1 MQMDFEQL
9 PGQIIDFI
17 LFFIPFA
24 IFYGLIV
31 FIYKTWVDFA
41 QTKFDAKQ
49 KKVLLRIYPPKLV
62 TKTPA
67 AMELFLNAIYQT
79 GGETNWYDK
88 KVLGK
93 QRAVFSLEIASHS
106 GEVAFYI
113 RTRAGLR
120 REVETQIYA
129 QYPGIEVV
137 ESEDYTE
144 KINFDE
150 HTVFGVEWRLTD
162 KDPLPIK
169 TYVDYGLDK
178 PAEEEEKVDP
188 ITNTLEFF
196 GSLKRGENIWLQI
209 IVKAHK
215 KEDKDPESWFGNV
228 DNWKEEAKQLI
239 QEIRDKSAPKNADGT
254 PGFPNPTK
262 GEIEKINAIERSVS
276 KPGFDCGIRGLYIAK
291 PDAFEGTTTGALIGT
306 FKQYNSLSLNG
317 FGPQNTSG
325 TDYPWQSWFGNPSI
339 RMAKQIFEDYKSRT
353 YFGTTFVGINYFG
366 FKKWK
371 DRKKFILNAEELA
384 TIYHFPGQSANTPSL
399 KRVQSRKGEAP
410 ENLPI

>member
-62 TKTPA
+62 TKTPL
-67 AMELFLNAIYQT
+67 AMELFLNALYQK
-79 GGETNWYDK
+79 GGEATWYDK

-93 QRAVFSLEIASHS
+93 KRAVFSLEIASH
-106 GEVAFYI
+106 GGDVAFYI
-113 RTRAGLR
+113 RTRTAMR

-137 ESEDYTE
+137 ESEDYVD
-144 KINFDE
+144 KVNLDE
-150 HTVFGVEWRLTD
+150 CGAFGVEFELTGA
-162 KDPLPIK
+162 DPLPIK

-178 PAEEEEKVDP
+178 SAEEEEKVDP
-188 ITNTLEFF
+188 ITNTLELL
-196 GSLKRGENIWLQI
+196 GSLKRGENMWIQI
-209 IVKAHK
+209 ITKAHV
-215 KEDKDPESWFGNV
+215 KEDQDPDSWFGKI
-228 DNWKEEAKQLI
+228 DNWQEDAKKMI
-239 QEIRDKSAPKNADGT
+239 KEIREKSAPQNADGT

-276 KPGFDCGIRGLYIAK
+276 KFGFDCGIRGMYIANK
-291 PDAFEGTTTGALIGT
+291 DVFEGTSIGT
-306 FKQYNSLSLNG
+306 LINAFKQYNSLSLNG
-317 FGPQNTSG
+317 FRPQNHTG

-339 RMAKQIFEDYKSRT
+339 RMVKQMYEDYKNRSF
-353 YFGTTFVGINYFG
+353 FGSTFVGINYFG

-371 DRKKFILNAEELA
+371 DRKKFILNTEELA